1 MTSEKYYAGFD
12 AGTQSVKVVICNE
25 VMECVASASLPTTLY
40 YPNPGWVEMDVDEY
54 LNLTLQCLKSCADQM
69 KDKGLCVENI
79 QSIMGDGI
87 ICGIAGVDADG
98 NAITPYINYLDSR
111 TEADV
116 RKINEMNLDIWGK
129 ETAFE
134 YDNKN
139 TLIHKSEMIGGQVWN
154 DYDYNESEKLLYFKD
169 IWGKERVFEC
179 DDRDILK
186 SDDLDY
192 QTNKDTF
199 SGNIKIL
206 FSKDK
211 WGEYKYEYDE
221 KGGYTKYV
229 LNKNGE
235 FEVECC
241 DNDSCDENEVIIED
255 LDLDW

>member
-25 VMECVASASLPTTLY
+25 AMECVASASLPTTLY

-116 RKINEMNLDIWGK
+116 RKINEMNLDI
-129 ETAFE
+129 
-134 YDNKN
+134 
-139 TLIHKSEMIGGQVWN
+139 
-154 DYDYNESEKLLYFKD
+154 
-169 IWGKERVFEC
+169 
-179 DDRDILK
+179 
-186 SDDLDY
+186 
-192 QTNKDTF
+192 
-199 SGNIKIL
+199 
-206 FSKDK
+206 
-211 WGEYKYEYDE
+211 
-221 KGGYTKYV
+221 
-229 LNKNGE
+229 
-235 FEVECC
+235 
-241 DNDSCDENEVIIED
+241 
-255 LDLDW
+255 